1 MLYVTANPVTKQA
14 HWAGSAFAL
23 SHLGIHTTQSL
34 YTGFIAV
41 VINLLV
47 TAIVTVIA
55 KALRVPDGIDETAAA
70 DYYTD
75 EADLAAPASEAVP
88 A

>member
-1 MLYVTANPVTKQA
+1 MLYVTNNPAVNQA
-14 HWAGSAFAL
+14 HWGGSAFAL
-23 SHLGIHTTQSL
+23 SHLGIHSTLSL

-47 TAIVTVIA
+47 TALVTLAA
-55 KALRVPDGIDETAAA
+55 KALRVPDGVDQTAAA
-70 DYYTD
+70 DYFTD
-75 EADLAAPASEAVP
+75 EADLPAPASEAVP